1 VHLRVASSTNDDV
14 TPVLY
19 AQANGLFRAAG
30 IDVEIQAVNNGAAV
44 AAAVAGGAADLG
56 RSSMLPLIS
65 AHSRGI
71 PLTLVA
77 PSGVF
82 VSAEPTSGI
91 LVVKDGPIRTA
102 RDLNG
107 KIVSVPGLN
116 DVLSVATRAWIDKNG
131 GDSESIRFVE
141 TTGSQVSVALD
152 AARVAAGTVV
162 NPQMAQSLTTG
173 RYRLLGD
180 AVTGIATRFL
190 QAAWFA
196 DADYVAKHGATIRKF
211 SAIIQKASAYCNLHT
226 QQTIDLLSRFS
237 GIDVATIAH
246 MARTKYDLTLDP
258 SDIQPLIDAA
268 AKYKAIPK
276 SFDARE
282 MISEYAVK

>member
-1 VHLRVASSTNDDV
+1 VFQETIL
-14 TPVLY
+14 
-19 AQANGLFRAAG
+19 Q
-30 IDVEIQAVNNGAAV
+30 INNGAAV
-44 AAAVAGGAADLG
+44 AAAVAGGSADLG
-56 RSSMLPLIS
+56 RSSMLPLIN
-65 AHSRGI
+65 AHARGI

-82 VSAEPTSGI
+82 VSTEPTSGI
-91 LVVKDGPIRTA
+91 LVVKDGPIHTA

-141 TTGSQVSVALD
+141 TVGSQVSVALD
-152 AARVAAGTVV
+152 AARVSAGTVV
-162 NPQMAQSLTTG
+162 NPQMAQNLASG

-180 AVTGIATRFL
+180 AVEGIASRFL
-190 QAAWFA
+190 EAAWFGN
-196 DADYVAKHGATIRKF
+196 ADYVAKNAATIKKF
-211 SAIIQKASAYCNLHT
+211 GAIIQKASAYCNSHP
-226 QQTIDLLSRFS
+226 QQTIDLLAKFS
-237 GIDVATIAH
+237 GIDVTTIAH

-258 SDIQPLIDAA
+258 RDIQPLIDVA

-276 SFDARE
+276 GFDARE
-282 MISEYAVK
+282 MISEYAIR